1 MTGTHGD
8 PDSRESG
15 LTDRSLLDHCYYKE
29 DCERVGVKAGPRRL
43 KSRGLPVRTWDRLP
57 TINKPAV
64 KIEPPPPGSF
74 YADEDLQQM
83 DIRLGNMSYYYSHQQ
98 KLIDDINEVKIMK
111 TFKQKSII

>member
-8 PDSRESG
+8 MKQSG
-15 LTDRSLLDHCYYKE
+15 LSDESKLENAHGYYKE
-29 DCERVGVKAGPRRL
+29 DCKTVGVKAGPNRL
-43 KSRGLPVRTWDRLP
+43 KLPLKTWDRLP
-57 TINKPAV
+57 TIDKPAV

-83 DIRLGNMSYYYSHQQ
+83 DIRLGNMSYYYSHEQ

-111 TFKQKSII
+111 SFQLNSHI

>member
-15 LTDRSLLDHCYYKE
+15 LTDIDLLVHDFYVE
-29 DCERVGVKAGPRRL
+29 DCERVGVKAGPRRV
-43 KSRGLPVRTWDRLP
+43 RGLPLKTWDRLP
-57 TINKPAV
+57 TIDKPAV

-83 DIRLGNMSYYYSHQQ
+83 DIRLGNMSYYYGHEQ
-98 KLIDDINEVKIMK
+98 KLINDINEVKNGK
-111 TFKQKSII
+111 L

>member
-1 MTGTHGD
+1 MLIVSGTHGD
-8 PDSRESG
+8 GRLSG
-15 LTDRSLLDHCYYKE
+15 LNDVGSLVHDFYSE
-29 DCERVGVKAGPRRL
+29 DCWRVGVEAGYRRV
-43 KSRGLPVRTWDRLP
+43 RGLPLRTWTNLP

-83 DIRLGNMSYYYSHQQ
+83 DFRLGNMSYYYSHEQ

-111 TFKQKSII
+111 N